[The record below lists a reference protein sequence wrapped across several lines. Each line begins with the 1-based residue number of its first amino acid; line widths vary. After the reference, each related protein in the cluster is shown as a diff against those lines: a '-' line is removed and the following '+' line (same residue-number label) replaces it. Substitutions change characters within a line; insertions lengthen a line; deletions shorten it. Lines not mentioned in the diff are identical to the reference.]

1 MKFIELAKN
10 IKEKLENAYLI
21 EGDDAY
27 FRDGAVKAI
36 KEACRISQPLL
47 NEACFEGETLKGDA
61 LSSFLGNLY
70 TAPLFDEKRFVRVN
84 GFYPTEREWEGLK
97 SYLAKP
103 CPSTVLV
110 IVNDKKKQ
118 GGVDLK
124 RKGGICFVDCSRES
138 EETLCRWL
146 FSLMRREGLV
156 ADSDAI
162 SYMVRF
168 CAQDAQRMKSET
180 QKLVAILGAGGKV
193 TREVVEEYV
202 PKDTEYKIY
211 ELTGAAS
218 RKNFDAF
225 EEIMNDLLMK
235 GFDEI
240 AILSALCSHYRTLAE
255 IASSPQNDPSLAQTL
270 NLKPYALTKNKETV
284 ARLGGTRVKEL
295 YKKLYALSS
304 GSKSGIYNKTGA
316 LTAAI
321 ANIFFG

>member
-1 MKFIELAKN
+1 MKFIELAKHL
-10 IKEKLENAYLI
+10 KAGLECAYLI
-21 EGDDAY
+21 EGEDAY
-27 FRDGAVKAI
+27 FRDGAIKAI
-36 KEACRISQPLL
+36 KDACNISQPLL
-47 NEACFEGETLKGDA
+47 NEASFEGETLKGDA

-84 GFYPTEREWEGLK
+84 GFFPNEREWEGVK
-97 SYLAKP
+97 NYLAKP

-118 GGVDLK
+118 SGVDLR
-124 RKGGICFVDCSRES
+124 RKGGLCLVDCAKES
-138 EETLCRWL
+138 EETLSRWL
-146 FSLMRREGLV
+146 FSLMRREGL
-156 ADSDAI
+156 APDSDAV

-180 QKLVAILGAGGKV
+180 QKLVSILGEGGRV
-193 TREVVEEYV
+193 TRAVVEEYV

-218 RKNFDAF
+218 RRNFDAF
-225 EEIMNDLLMK
+225 TEIMDDLLLK

-255 IASSPQNDPSLAQTL
+255 IASSGNDPALAQTL
-270 NLKPYALTKNKETV
+270 GLKPYAFTKNKEAV
-284 ARLGGTRVKEL
+284 ARLGGARAIEL
-295 YKKLYALSS
+295 YQKLYALSS
-304 GSKSGIYNKTGA
+304 GSKSGLYSKTGA